1 MYLNGKQVSE
11 PRGRWQCQCQWQFRH
26 CEHHPR
32 TSPTWMVNLVDTG
45 DHAVTGRAIAEA
57 VGKIRENTVRKKKQ
71 SGKEKCLLIL
81 ANTIP
86 FQNFAMCSISQS
98 LKSFCPWASCPAR
111 AEISKKSVPWAN
123 IQNVAGCKTTSQNH
137 TVNREISSKAL
148 TASICQ
154 QCLNTKS
161 TQTYK
166 IILFDLWTSAWSII
180 FRILSRTKNFPL
192 LRCSFTASDVLMRK
206 FRSGRSSFWKSSIG
220 YEVIC
225 VKESEIITEAPFSF
239 PIFSPIQVL
248 LVTFFAIHVK
258 LHLQRMCQ
266 GARSEPP
273 WVTSSS
279 LLRIDVN
286 SDYHLLMCLQTL
298 KYLYFQHDG
307 NVLKFRIQQSFT
319 WDEQHL
325 CAPLKVCNHCHV
337 DLTPFLKD
345 RVIVFGFA
353 PARFRE
359 CSFSNISAVYQ
370 RHDAVLRTGVS

>member
-1 MYLNGKQVSE
+1 M
-11 PRGRWQCQCQWQFRH
+11 F
-26 CEHHPR
+26 
-32 TSPTWMVNLVDTG
+32 
-45 DHAVTGRAIAEA
+45 
-57 VGKIRENTVRKKKQ
+57 
-71 SGKEKCLLIL
+71 
-81 ANTIP
+81 
-86 FQNFAMCSISQS
+86 SISQS

-307 NVLKFRIQQSFT
+307 NVLKFRIKHSFT

-359 CSFSNISAVYQ
+359 CSFFRTFLQSLPTTWRRPENWSIINLFFRTSVGEPGTFEALKMYKMSFHPWVYGRYSEGWWCLALISSK
-370 RHDAVLRTGVS
+370 GVVAKKDHHHITDIYLCI